1 MNRIAS
7 ATCFMSAYTMLAWRN
22 EKNVSLLSY
31 VDTSNRILILKVL
44 IKTEAA
50 GIFLWLYY
58 SETVRLD
65 I

>member
-1 MNRIAS
+1 
-7 ATCFMSAYTMLAWRN
+7 MLAWRN